1 MVSEHRSER
10 QRARSAANGN
20 AVSEHRSER
29 QRARSGANG
38 NAVSEHRS
46 ERQRAR
52 SGANDA
58 VTEHPTARAVAES
71 VPDPELP
78 MLTIADLGIL
88 RDVTVDGEQVIVS
101 ITPTYSGCPAMGAI
115 RADVVGRLRRAGF
128 ADVDVRTVLQ
138 PAWTSDWIT
147 AAGRRKLAENGIAP
161 PGSAPR
167 HPVPLRLDRRAQRVV
182 CPHCGSPDTSETS
195 AFGST
200 ACKALHRCNACA
212 EPFEQVK
219 AI

>member
-1 MVSEHRSER
+1 M
-10 QRARSAANGN
+10 
-20 AVSEHRSER
+20 VSEHRSER

-38 NAVSEHRS
+38 STVREHRS
-46 ERQRAR
+46 
-52 SGANDA
+52 A
-58 VTEHPTARAVAES
+58 VTARAVAES

-88 RDVTVDGEQVIVS
+88 RDVTVDGEWVIVS

-115 RADVVGRLRRAGF
+115 RADVAGRLHEAGF
-128 ADVDVRTVLQ
+128 ADVDVRTALQ

-161 PGSAPR
+161 PGQAPAPH
-167 HPVPLRLDRRAQRVV
+167 HPVPLRLERRPPRVV

-195 AFGST
+195 AFGAT